1 MSLVQMKE
9 VSAGL
14 SAEIRAMIDW
24 KGLLEALFPVGCNFD
39 FTWFAVDL
47 PSTVNQVNYTLE
59 NATTQLQ
66 NFLASVKDDVKQIDF
81 SKYTT
86 TAKGAFTLLPV
97 ILNDSSFGD
106 FTIANFGAFLDLM
119 YYVDTL
125 CSTPSDLEDLVASD
139 LHHPKINIST
149 AYCTARSA
157 GTLATFTGSCIEVI
171 PDNEAASTRLLGG
184 GVHYKTERRVVNR
197 RYIRWIQ
204 KAASSSART
213 EGLQNVLGSSSGANP
228 TAMTSEMR
236 KAIAFT
242 KRAKFLNEN
251 VHRIPEC
258 EHFGVDLLA
267 ELMKCQEAK
276 SLVNGAYI
284 KMGGVFHVIP
294 FELMV
299 PSHDYA
305 AQTQQRRTLMHA
317 TSIQTANLGGF
328 ELPVERPRKH
338 PSIDFSDLPAM
349 LTRWARGHQCL
360 ELAEWEP
367 LYEYVSFFRVWSE
380 RFASMPHL
388 HKYLVDLD
396 GGFFRQGLH
405 SDTLAGTPFGTSLIS
420 MNEKVKKEGDERAK
434 HIMLLYRDSQ
444 PIPNELQF
452 RSSGQGKGRG
462 KGFFSSWTA
471 RDSPYGKSSKKG
483 SKQDSWNKGS
493 NSENGGKK
501 GKAKGADL
509 PPPPEPFIELRG
521 TCYNYHLFGT
531 PCAQNPC
538 NFPHKCPYPGC
549 GQEHSMR
556 EHHAD
561 WVRAHLASQGK
572 SF

>member
-1 MSLVQMKE
+1 
-9 VSAGL
+9 
-14 SAEIRAMIDW
+14 MIDW

-66 NFLASVKDDVKQIDF
+66 NFLASVKDDIKQIDF

-139 LHHPKINIST
+139 LHHPKINISI

-294 FELMV
+294 LELMV

-452 RSSGQGKGRG
+452 RSSGQGKGPAASA
-462 KGFFSSWTA
+462 SSALGLHVIHRTVRVA
-471 RDSPYGKSSKKG
+471 RRAASRILGTKAAILRTGVRRVRQKELICPRLRNLLLSSVEHATTIISSARHARRILAIFRTSALTPVADRSIPCVSTTLTG
-483 SKQDSWNKGS
+483 SGRIW
-493 NSENGGKK
+493 
-501 GKAKGADL
+501 
-509 PPPPEPFIELRG
+509 LRRVS
-521 TCYNYHLFGT
+521 LF
-531 PCAQNPC
+531 
-538 NFPHKCPYPGC
+538 
-549 GQEHSMR
+549 
-556 EHHAD
+556 D
-561 WVRAHLASQGK
+561 
-572 SF
+572 